1 MRAAYIERY
10 RRGGPIVIGSR
21 PDPTAG
27 PGQLLVRVRAASV
40 NPIDF
45 KLRDG
50 ALRPLFRFPM
60 PLVLGSDLAG
70 EVVAVGAGVTGF
82 SPGQAIMA
90 RVDKRHLGAYA
101 ELAAIDA
108 VTAAPKPEA
117 LAFTEAASLPLAGL
131 TAWQALHDV
140 GNLASSHKV
149 LILAGSGGVGTLALQ
164 LARAAGAHVATTASS
179 RNHDLC
185 RSLGADEVIDYR
197 KQRFDE
203 LLRDYDLVLDSV
215 GGPDQLASFRV
226 LRPGGVVVTI
236 AGLPSSAFAKSF
248 GLPWYLR
255 AALSWKERPTLAAA
269 RAAGARWEY
278 LFMRPDG
285 EQLAQLG
292 AMVDNGKLRPVLDRI
307 FPLAETEAALAY
319 VATGRAVGK
328 VVIEIE

>member
-1 MRAAYIERY
+1 MKAAYIERY

-45 KLRDG
+45 KIRDG
-50 ALRPLFRFPM
+50 ALRSLFRFPM

-70 EVVAVGAGVTGF
+70 EVVAIGAGVTGF

-108 VTAAPKPEA
+108 THAAPKPQA
-117 LAFTEAASLPLAGL
+117 LSFAEAASLPLAGL

-140 GNLASSHKV
+140 GKLAAGQKV

-164 LARAAGAHVATTASS
+164 LARVAGAHVATTASP

-197 KQRFDE
+197 QQRFEE
-203 LLRDYDLVLDSV
+203 LLHDYDLVLDSI
-215 GGPDQLASFRV
+215 GGPAQLAAFRV

-236 AGLPSSAFAKSF
+236 AGLPSSAFARSF

-285 EQLAQLG
+285 AQLSEL
-292 AMVDNGKLRPVLDRI
+292 GKLVERGRLRPVIDRI